1 MNRFISLVQVLILFL
16 LSASPAFSEIS
27 SDKIKIYRSKEGGKK
42 EIRDHFLTDGKAHM
56 FLFLFFVLL
65 TVLSAFSDCQ
75 GDIYK
80 YVDAEGVIH
89 ITNVPTETDVPYV
102 LIMKEKRVIIEL
114 KGPITDYE
122 DLIAKASERYRVDPA
137 LVKAVIKAES
147 NFNHR
152 AVSPV
157 GARGLMQLM
166 PATAAMLRVE
176 DSFHPEN
183 NIDGGVRYLRYLMN
197 LFNGNLPLV
206 LAAYNAGENTVLR
219 YNNRVPPYQET
230 RTYVRRVLDYYDKYS
245 SAKRTP

>member
-1 MNRFISLVQVLILFL
+1 MSHKILEFAIGLMYMINMLFDSELRQKVSMSHKWLFSFFI
-16 LSASPAFSEIS
+16 LSTS
-27 SDKIKIYRSKEGGKK
+27 
-42 EIRDHFLTDGKAHM
+42 
-56 FLFLFFVLL
+56 LFFAV
-65 TVLSAFSDCQ
+65 SDCQ

-89 ITNVPTETDVPYV
+89 ITNVPTDSNVPYV
-102 LIMKEKRVIIEL
+102 LVMKEKRVIIEI

-122 DLIAKASERYRVDPA
+122 DLIVKASERYRIDPA

-166 PATAAMLRVE
+166 PATAAKLQVE

-183 NIDGGVRYLRYLMN
+183 NIEGGVRYLRYLMN
-197 LFNGNLPLV
+197 LFNGDLPLV

-219 YNNRVPPYQET
+219 YNNRIPPYQET
-230 RTYVRRVLDYYDKYS
+230 RTYVRRVLDYFDKYS
-245 SAKRTP
+245 SAKRIP

>member
-1 MNRFISLVQVLILFL
+1 MPIREKRGENPSMNTLIPLLRASIFFL
-16 LSASPAFSEIS
+16 
-27 SDKIKIYRSKEGGKK
+27 
-42 EIRDHFLTDGKAHM
+42 
-56 FLFLFFVLL
+56 VLL
-65 TVLSAFSDCQ
+65 TSFFSAFSDCR

-80 YVDAEGVIH
+80 YVDSEGVIH
-89 ITNVPTETDVPYV
+89 LTNVPTETDVPYV
-102 LIMKEKRVIIEL
+102 LVMKEKRVIIEL

-122 DLIAKASERYRVDPA
+122 DLIAKAAEKYRVDPA

-147 NFNHR
+147 NFNNR

-197 LFNGNLPLV
+197 LFSGNLPLV
-206 LAAYNAGENTVLR
+206 LAAYNAGENTVIR
-219 YNNRVPPYQET
+219 YNNRIPPYPET
-230 RTYVRRVLDYYDKYS
+230 QTYVRRVLDYFDRYS
-245 SAKRTP
+245 SARRVP

>member
-1 MNRFISLVQVLILFL
+1 
-16 LSASPAFSEIS
+16 
-27 SDKIKIYRSKEGGKK
+27 
-42 EIRDHFLTDGKAHM
+42 
-56 FLFLFFVLL
+56 
-65 TVLSAFSDCQ
+65 
-75 GDIYK
+75 
-80 YVDAEGVIH
+80 VDAEGVIH
-89 ITNVPTETDVPYV
+89 ITNVPTEANVSYV
-102 LIMKEKRVIIEL
+102 LVMKEKRVIIEL

-122 DLIAKASERYRVDPA
+122 DLIVKASERYRVDPA

-166 PATAAMLRVE
+166 PATAAKLQVA

-219 YNNRVPPYQET
+219 YNNRIPPYQET
-230 RTYVRRVLDYYDKYS
+230 RTYVRRVLDYFDKYS
-245 SAKRTP
+245 SAKRIP

>member
-1 MNRFISLVQVLILFL
+1 MSHKILEFAVGLMYIINMLFDSKLRQKVSMSHKWLFSFFI
-16 LSASPAFSEIS
+16 FSTS
-27 SDKIKIYRSKEGGKK
+27 
-42 EIRDHFLTDGKAHM
+42 
-56 FLFLFFVLL
+56 LFF
-65 TVLSAFSDCQ
+65 SFSDCH

-89 ITNVPTETDVPYV
+89 ITNVPTDSNVPYILV
-102 LIMKEKRVIIEL
+102 MKEKRVVIEL

-122 DLIAKASERYRVDPA
+122 DLIVNASERYRVDPA

-166 PATAAMLRVE
+166 PATAAKLQVA

-219 YNNRVPPYQET
+219 YNNRIPPYQET
-230 RTYVRRVLDYYDKYS
+230 RTYVRRVLDYFDKYS
-245 SAKRTP
+245 SAKRIP

>member
-1 MNRFISLVQVLILFL
+1 MSHKILEFAVGLMYTISMLFDSKLRQKVSMSHKWLFSFFI
-16 LSASPAFSEIS
+16 LSTS
-27 SDKIKIYRSKEGGKK
+27 
-42 EIRDHFLTDGKAHM
+42 
-56 FLFLFFVLL
+56 LFF
-65 TVLSAFSDCQ
+65 AFSDCH

-89 ITNVPTETDVPYV
+89 ITNVPTDSNVPYILV
-102 LIMKEKRVIIEL
+102 MKEKRVLIEL

-122 DLIAKASERYRVDPA
+122 DLIVKASERYRVDPA

-166 PATAAMLRVE
+166 PATAAKLQVE

-219 YNNRVPPYQET
+219 YNNRIPPYQET
-230 RTYVRRVLDYYDKYS
+230 RTYVRRVLDYFDKYS
-245 SAKRTP
+245 SAKRIP

>member
-1 MNRFISLVQVLILFL
+1 MIHKRALSLIVTVIVILGA
-16 LSASPAFSEIS
+16 ASIC
-27 SDKIKIYRSKEGGKK
+27 
-42 EIRDHFLTDGKAHM
+42 L
-56 FLFLFFVLL
+56 
-65 TVLSAFSDCQ
+65 

-80 YVDAEGVIH
+80 YVDPEGVVH
-89 ITNVPTETDVPYV
+89 LTNVPTEHNVPYV
-102 LIMKEKRVIIEL
+102 LVMKEKRVIIQMR
-114 KGPITDYE
+114 GNISGYD
-122 DLIAKASERYRVDPA
+122 DLIAKTSEKYRVDSA
-137 LVKAVIKAES
+137 LIKAIIKAES

-166 PATAAMLRVE
+166 PATAATLQVQ

-219 YNNRVPPYQET
+219 YKNRIPPYQET
-230 RTYVRRVLDYYDKYS
+230 QSYVRRVLDYFSRYS
-245 SAKRTP
+245 SGTPVP